1 MFHFAG
7 WRRAA
12 WIKQGTD
19 LPQPSVQAAR
29 WSSSSGGSLP
39 SHWQD
44 TQTCPRLCQGQS
56 KWTLLIF
63 LFACPQTKLI
73 IKSKQ
78 GNTGNRDMLFGIQF
92 YLLYSPTMT
101 IIFETVFPSRQF
113 FNSKLWKNVWYGIWY
128 VEKNSHNLRTS
139 PIPNE
144 NTVSMKM
151 PKVCGLFCC
160 GQLN

>member
-44 TQTCPRLCQGQS
+44 PQTCPRLCQGQS

-63 LFACPQTKLI
+63 LFACPQIKLI

-92 YLLYSPTMT
+92 
-101 IIFETVFPSRQF
+101 IVFTCHEDNLWNCF
-113 FNSKLWKNVWYGIWY
+113 FHLDNFYSKLWKSVWYGIQY
-128 VEKNSHNLRTS
+128 VEKNSHNLHTF

-144 NTVSMKM
+144 HTVSMKT
-151 PKVCGLFCC
+151 PKYCGVFCC
-160 GQLN
+160 GQWNWK